1 MASHLQDTT
10 RARRPC
16 APSPIALAAFALLC
30 GTAAAQEAALPAQRV
45 TARPL
50 PVTADVAGFGRT
62 EAWRSPLQSSRWSE
76 DELARGNVDRLADL
90 VNLNASI
97 SDSYN
102 SPGYWDTISVRGYT
116 LDNKTNYKRDGLPIS
131 AETSIPLDNKAGVEV
146 LEGTSGIQ
154 SGVSSPGG
162 LVNYIVKR
170 PTGSVRSIRLRAAER
185 GSLLAAADL
194 GQRFGTDAR
203 FGLRVNAAYE
213 RLRPEIH
220 DLQGHRSL
228 LALAGDWRLTPDT
241 LLEAEFEHSRKSQ
254 PSVPGYS
261 LLGSVLPSARDVDPR
276 LNLNNQSWSQPVVFQ
291 ADTASLR
298 FTQRLDADW
307 SLAAHAAVQRLK
319 TDDRLAY
326 AYGCSAEG
334 QYDRYCSD
342 GSFDLSD
349 YRSENERRHTDALD
363 LSANGR
369 LDTAGFA
376 HELRAGVLLSRFAA
390 RFEDQVYSFAG
401 FGTVDGRTQ
410 WPVPDQR
417 TTPSTNRS
425 EHSTEW
431 SLRDRITLTPQLQ
444 AWLGLRHT
452 RLERSSVNTQGG
464 ERVDPKSQSFTTP
477 WLGLSHE
484 FAPKQVV
491 YASWGQ
497 GIESYVVPNRA
508 IYADKGRFLPAQ
520 RSRQAE
526 IGLKAEQEHW
536 NWSAALFSIHQ
547 PALRD
552 APYAGGGSDGTGF
565 YGIDGRSNRL
575 GLQGS
580 LAWREGPWSVQGSV
594 QLLQARIRGSS
605 DATIDGKRPTNV
617 PQQAFKFGAA
627 YELPAVTGLTLLGNL
642 AYEGRRAALP
652 DNSAFIP
659 GWTRVDAGAE
669 YRQKLEQA
677 ALTWSLGI
685 SNLFDRRAWR
695 ESPFQYGHA
704 YLYPL
709 APRTWRLALQVD
721 L

>member
-1 MASHLQDTT
+1 MASHQDR
-10 RARRPC
+10 RARAC
-16 APSPIALAAFALLC
+16 VPSPICLAALALLC
-30 GTAAAQEAALPAQRV
+30 SHAAAQDTELPAERV
-45 TARPL
+45 SSRPL
-50 PVTADVAGFGRT
+50 PVAADVAGFGRA
-62 EAWRSPLQSSRWSE
+62 ESWRSPLQSSRWSE

-131 AETSIPLDNKAGVEV
+131 AETSITLDNKSGVEV

-154 SGVSSPGG
+154 AGVSSPGG

-170 PTGSVRSIRLRAAER
+170 PTGTVRSIRLRAAER

-203 FGLRVNAAYE
+203 FGLRINAAYE

-220 DLQGHRSL
+220 DLKGHRGL
-228 LALAGDWRLTPDT
+228 LAVAGDWRITPDS

-261 LLGSVLPSARDVDPR
+261 LLGDVLPSASKVDPR
-276 LNLNNQSWSQPVVFQ
+276 LNLNNQPWSQPVVFQ

-298 FTQRLDADW
+298 WTQRLGADW
-307 SLAAHAAVQRLK
+307 NLVAHAVTQRLK

-334 QYDRYCSD
+334 NYDRYCSD
-342 GSFDLSD
+342 GSFDVYD

-363 LSANGR
+363 LSADGR
-369 LDTAGFA
+369 LDTAGLK
-376 HELRAGVLLSRFAA
+376 HELRAGVLFSRFSA
-390 RFEDQVYSFAG
+390 RFQDQAYNSAG
-401 FGTVDGRTQ
+401 IGTVDGRTQ
-410 WPVPDQR
+410 TDANPLAGIPN
-417 TTPSTNRS
+417 TNRS
-425 EHSTEW
+425 ERSTEW
-431 SLRDRITLTPQLQ
+431 SLRDRVTITPALQ

-464 ERVDPKSQSFTTP
+464 ERVEPASQSFTTP
-477 WLGLSHE
+477 WLGLSYE
-484 FAPKQVV
+484 IAAKQAV
-491 YASWGQ
+491 YASWGE
-497 GIESYVVPNRA
+497 GIESYVVPQRPAYDNH
-508 IYADKGRFLPAQ
+508 GRFLPAQ

-526 IGLKAEQEHW
+526 VGLKSEQRHW
-536 NWSAALFSIHQ
+536 TWSGALFSIRQ
-547 PALRD
+547 PYVRD
-552 APYAGGGSDGTGF
+552 AAPF
-565 YGIDGRSNRL
+565 YGPDGSSNRL
-575 GLQGS
+575 GLQGRVG
-580 LAWREGPWSVQGSV
+580 WREGAWSVQASA
-594 QLLQARIRGSS
+594 QFLQARIRGSS
-605 DATIDGKRPTNV
+605 DDTLNGKRPTNV
-617 PQQAFKFGAA
+617 PQQTFKLGAA

-642 AYEGRRAALP
+642 AYEGRRAVLP
-652 DNSAFIP
+652 DNSVFIP

-669 YRQKLEQA
+669 YRQKA
-677 ALTWSLGI
+677 GDTTLTWSAGI

-695 ESPFQYGHA
+695 ESPFQYSHA

-709 APRTWRLALQVD
+709 APRTWRLAVQVD